1 VRFRHPSNETGHKHA
16 PGLERWNGIH
26 LSHIRAARECR
37 GASHYYYHKTNDT
50 HETERFIIT
59 RCQMSVRTLP
69 LDARGGGHCP
79 RLRAGTFRAESDRK
93 GQGAGEEPL
102 RTDEESG
109 EQAGCRQVPPHE
121 TRHSRRRF
129 LLLAGAVVAGFVGVL
144 ELFRRL
150 GGSGSDVTGAA
161 AQSVATVFSSF
172 PINAVEHIPNRT
184 RNDWTLK
191 NDPSLREVV
200 NRPCCRR
207 RPGQATPMA
216 LQRRVGCSV
225 SHRYRAW
232 VASGSQTAS
241 FGDALARSGT
251 HLRWCVAL

>member
-1 VRFRHPSNETGHKHA
+1 M
-16 PGLERWNGIH
+16 
-26 LSHIRAARECR
+26 
-37 GASHYYYHKTNDT
+37 D
-50 HETERFIIT
+50 
-59 RCQMSVRTLP
+59 
-69 LDARGGGHCP
+69 
-79 RLRAGTFRAESDRK
+79 
-93 GQGAGEEPL
+93 EEPK

-109 EQAGCRQVPPHE
+109 EQAGGAEERGGGEAGDRQVAGPQAPPHE

-150 GGSGSDVTGAA
+150 AGSGSDVTGAA
-161 AQSVATVFSSF
+161 AQSVENMFSSF

-184 RNDWTLK
+184 WNDWTLK

-216 LQRRVGCSV
+216 L
-225 SHRYRAW
+225 
-232 VASGSQTAS
+232 
-241 FGDALARSGT
+241 
-251 HLRWCVAL
+251 